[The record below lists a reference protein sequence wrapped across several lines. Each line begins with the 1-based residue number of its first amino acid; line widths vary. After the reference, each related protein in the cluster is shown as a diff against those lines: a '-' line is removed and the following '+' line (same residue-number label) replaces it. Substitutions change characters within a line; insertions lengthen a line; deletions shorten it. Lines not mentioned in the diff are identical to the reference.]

1 MGTAVSEEFIVE
13 VGEVFQLGAVT
24 QPETASGGT
33 VFGSQP
39 VVGVQDRGG
48 NIASVALQNGPI
60 GSALRCTD
68 EDGFSVPFTDGLA
81 PFHDFLS
88 TRLERNIPFGFQ
100 RICCLKGEPKKNL
113 AYFL

>member
-1 MGTAVSEEFIVE
+1 MEGRRINTILTDNANNFVSESLEDGLARISSRLGIDAAGEGYRLQFAFYDEHELLMGTAVSEEFIVE

-48 NIASVALQNGPI
+48 NIV
-60 GSALRCTD
+60 
-68 EDGFSVPFTDGLA
+68 
-81 PFHDFLS
+81 
-88 TRLERNIPFGFQ
+88 
-100 RICCLKGEPKKNL
+100 KG
-113 AYFL
+113 